1 MTRIVRVD
9 HNRLDEQLREAVEI
23 LRRGGLVVFPTET
36 VYGLGADAYIP
47 EAVEKIFRVKGRPQ
61 DNPLIVHISS
71 MDMLGRVARE
81 IPVDAY
87 RAAEK
92 LWPGPFTMVLPRG
105 DVPPI
110 VSAGLD
116 TVAVRMPGHRVAL
129 RLIEL
134 LGDPIAAPSA
144 NRSGR
149 PSPTSAQHVVE
160 DLYGLVD
167 LILDDGETLYGVE
180 STVVDF
186 TTDPP
191 TLLRPGPL
199 TPEELMEILGTEL
212 EIPGYARGLTHTGVA
227 RSPGV
232 KYRHYSPRAEVV
244 LIEMEDYRDLDRLVG
259 RVLEEFNRLRGR
271 RVVILATDE
280 TRDRYLGLGVPV
292 LSLGSRGDPYTIAKN
307 LFAMLREADRLGA
320 EVVLV
325 EGVEERGLG
334 LTIMN
339 RLRKAASRRVS
350 T

>member
-1 MTRIVRVD
+1 VTRILRID
-9 HNRLDEQLREAVEI
+9 YNRLDEILSEAVDV

-36 VYGLGADAYIP
+36 VYGLGADAYNV
-47 EAVEKIFRVKGRPQ
+47 EAVKRIYRVKGRPP
-61 DNPLIVHISS
+61 DNPLIVHISGYE
-71 MDMLGRVARE
+71 MLGRVARE
-81 IPVDAY
+81 VPEHAY

-105 DVPPI
+105 DIPPI

-116 TVAVRMPGHRVAL
+116 TVAVRMPGHRAAL
-129 RLIEL
+129 RMIEL
-134 LGDPIAAPSA
+134 LGRPVAAPSA

-149 PSPTSAQHVVE
+149 PSPTSAEHVVE

-199 TPEELMEILGTEL
+199 TPEELMDILGMEL
-212 EIPGYARGLTHTGVA
+212 EIPGYARGLSYTGVA

-232 KYRHYSPRAEVV
+232 KYRHYSPKAEVV
-244 LIEMEDYRDLDRLVG
+244 LVEAGDYGDLGRLVRGVVEELG
-259 RVLEEFNRLRGR
+259 RLGGK

-280 TRDRYLGLGVPV
+280 TMDMYSDLGVPI
-292 LSLGSRGDPYTIAKN
+292 LSMGSRGDPYTIAKN

-320 EVVLV
+320 EVVVV
-325 EGVEERGLG
+325 EGVEERGIG

-339 RLRKAASRRVS
+339 RLRKASSRRVVV
-350 T
+350 